1 MPQPHSMD
9 LQLPQQAE
17 GSDAHLVRVTVG
29 VGVWNRARARVR
41 VRVGVGVGVR
51 VRGSGL
57 GLEAAALAVG
67 EEGLLALLRAGEE
80 RRQGGPRL
88 RVLRVEADDAAQVG
102 ERLLLLLQ
110 V

>member
-1 MPQPHSMD
+1 MWGGNQVTHRLLEETELEAD
-9 LQLPQQAE
+9 HRGAE
-17 GSDAHLVRVTVG
+17 PEGG
-29 VGVWNRARARVR
+29 G
-41 VRVGVGVGVR
+41 G
-51 VRGSGL
+51 

-67 EEGLLALLRAGEE
+67 EEGLLALLGAGEE